1 MKLASFRL
9 GGRSS
14 YGLVLENGLVDLGG
28 RLGEDYGDL
37 RSLLA
42 KGGLGDRRLHGFLER
57 AAADAGLGDAEFLP
71 VIPNPSKIICV
82 GLNYRDHVEE
92 TGRSESAHPAVFFR
106 LAASQVGHRG
116 AILLPPESDKLDYE
130 GELAVIIGKAG
141 RRIRA
146 EDALAHVAGY
156 ACYNDASVR
165 DWQRHASQ
173 WGPGKNF
180 VSTGAFGPWMVTAD
194 EIDPTAHPL
203 KLETR
208 VNGEVMQRTTT
219 DRMIFPIPEIIRYVS
234 TFTVLEPGD
243 VIVTGTPAGVG
254 MARDPQR
261 FLKPGDRVEVEIEGI
276 GTLVNDVA
284 AEAV

>member
-141 RRIRA
+141 RNRWRGIRPT
-146 EDALAHVAGY
+146 
-156 ACYNDASVR
+156 VR
-165 DWQRHASQ
+165 SIAMNPVDHPNGGRTNGGKHWATP
-173 WGPGKNF
+173 WGKPAKGARTRKNKA
-180 VSTGAFGPWMVTAD
+180 TQ
-194 EIDPTAHPL
+194 
-203 KLETR
+203 KY
-208 VNGEVMQRTTT
+208 
-219 DRMIFPIPEIIRYVS
+219 IIRS
-234 TFTVLEPGD
+234 RHD
-243 VIVTGTPAGVG
+243 A
-254 MARDPQR
+254 
-261 FLKPGDRVEVEIEGI
+261 
-276 GTLVNDVA
+276 N
-284 AEAV
+284 